1 LNDLNGL
8 NSPKTLVRR
17 MEAKPRRLA
26 GGPYHSHEDGWL
38 ILGPKYGSIDKLTG
52 PYVFSGGWWNRE
64 IQREYY
70 YAETRRGDFLW
81 LYYDRVRRRWFLQG
95 TIE

>member
-1 LNDLNGL
+1 MLI
-8 NSPKTLVRR
+8 RR
-17 MEAKPRRLA
+17 VSQKPVRLA

-38 ILGPKYGSIDKLTG
+38 VLGPKPGNIDKLTG
-52 PYVFSGGWWNRE
+52 PDGVAGGWWKRE

-70 YAETRRGDFLW
+70 YAETRAGDLLW

-95 TIE
+95 AVE

>member
-1 LNDLNGL
+1 M
-8 NSPKTLVRR
+8 KT
-17 MEAKPRRLA
+17 A
-26 GGPYHSHEDGWL
+26 GF
-38 ILGPKYGSIDKLTG
+38 ILGPKHGSIDKLTG

-95 TIE
+95 DARMTAMFKSSMVQTFNVFRTRVLK